1 MIVLKNI
8 PSYVALLFL
17 SAWLAV
23 WLKKIL
29 HRSITYI
36 TKRHQHF
43 KNEYT
48 LLAAQNDVL
57 KQKNADLKNALEKII
72 ALYENAKQICKYLE
86 EEKVFAEFKNHLY
99 THIEI
104 RDCQFIKGEIDI
116 SKFKGYTVLPL
127 EINKAVIGYLVAD
140 GIRDVD
146 NETFQILSQQFL
158 LAIKRAILYQK
169 VNELAITDGLTQVL
183 SRRYWF
189 ERFNEELERSKKLGH
204 ALSCLMID
212 IDHFKEYNDQ
222 YGHLVGDSILKEVSR
237 TIKENIREID
247 IMGRYGGE
255 EFCVVLTETEKEDAG
270 FVANRILQ
278 AVQQRKIVAYD
289 ETFTIT
295 ISIGIAMFP
304 GNAQEC
310 NLLIDKADKALYEA
324 KRSGRNKVCAYLGE

>member
-1 MIVLKNI
+1 MIVLTNT

-17 SAWLAV
+17 SVWLSV

-29 HRSITYI
+29 HRSIAYI
-36 TKRHQHF
+36 AKRHQHF
-43 KNEYT
+43 KNEYA
-48 LLAAQNDVL
+48 LLVAHNDAL

-116 SKFKGYTVLPL
+116 SKFKGYIVLPL
-127 EINKAVIGYLVAD
+127 EINKAVIGSLVAD

-189 ERFNEELERSKKLGH
+189 ERFSEELERSKKLGH
-204 ALSCLMID
+204 TLSCLMID

-310 NLLIDKADKALYEA
+310 NVLIDKADKALYEA